1 MPNRMFVIE
10 AGHEIEYEIISDV
23 FDFIEEKHEA
33 GSSAYDI
40 IVAMLC
46 VIDMLQA
53 ASASKIK
60 MH

>member
-1 MPNRMFVIE
+1 MFVVE

-23 FDFIEEKHEA
+23 FDFIEEKHEE

-53 ASASKIK
+53 ASASKVQ

>member
-1 MPNRMFVIE
+1 MFVVE

-23 FDFIEEKHEA
+23 FGFIEEKHEA
-33 GSSAYDI
+33 GRSAYDI
-40 IVAMLC
+40 IVAMIC

-53 ASASKIK
+53 ASASKSK